1 MEKRGARR
9 RGAKKERGC
18 RGRSRGRDGGRLE
31 GGITRES
38 CGALGKS
45 RRGAGKRELGVV
57 RGGRSAAM
65 RDGEVDGRKIVGSLT
80 YFIIIRYRYRYIT
93 SKFRPMSL

>member
-1 MEKRGARR
+1 MSASKCVSKRGGSVFLERAGGGSVVEKRGARR

-18 RGRSRGRDGGRLE
+18 RGRSRGRDLGRLE

-45 RRGAGKRELGVV
+45 RRGAGKREESCEEEGVWPC
-57 RGGRSAAM
+57 GMGRWM
-65 RDGEVDGRKIVGSLT
+65 DEK
-80 YFIIIRYRYRYIT
+80 
-93 SKFRPMSL
+93 